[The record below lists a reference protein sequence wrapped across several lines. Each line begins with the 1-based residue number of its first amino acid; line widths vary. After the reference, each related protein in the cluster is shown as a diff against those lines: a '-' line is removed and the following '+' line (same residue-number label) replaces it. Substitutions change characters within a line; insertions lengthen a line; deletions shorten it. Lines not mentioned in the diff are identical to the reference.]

1 MSAHPRRRVK
11 SRIGCCESE
20 GGLRRRAH
28 YGLQNAGCD
37 EWVCEYK

>member
-1 MSAHPRRRVK
+1 MSEHSRRRVK
-11 SRIGCCESE
+11 RCIGCCESE

-28 YGLQNAGCD
+28 HGLQNAGFD